1 MDDYVTKPLQPRVLF
16 SALDRW
22 IKNDSSSND
31 AQEQVQDYS
40 STSDAYSLDFD
51 DGMFGEEMS
60 SASPTMKTV
69 APVQQT
75 LVASDAPPVDIES
88 AIERFDGDRSFIM
101 NILNEFK
108 EHLPERLKEIHN
120 SLQAGDVNMLCRLAH
135 NLKGVSLNIC
145 ADPLAQA
152 ALDLET
158 IALREDLAG
167 ASFRVAQ
174 LDLEATRLT
183 EFLST
188 QITKGENS

>member
-1 MDDYVTKPLQPRVLF
+1 VIYCE
-16 SALDRW
+16 LDRW

-31 AQEQVQDYS
+31 TQEPVQDYS
-40 STSDAYSLDFD
+40 SASDAYSLDFD
-51 DGMFGEEMS
+51 DGMFGEETS
-60 SASPTMKTV
+60 SASPAMKTV